1 MKRLL
6 LCLALVFGLA
16 IPCHALKLTPEMDK
30 TMKELEPIYEKE
42 DDNKFV
48 QLVEKKIRETA
59 PENKERLVI
68 CYGYLVDAK
77 SNLGDME
84 GAYAALDA
92 AMRLAPENPVTL
104 YYRAALLI
112 RDGKGDEAL
121 QEWRSTKAN
130 LSEDERKDLDRTIR
144 NTLAHSRKVTA
155 AKLWKDFSENEVA
168 AEDVYQNK
176 LISVEGKV
184 SRISTSPMG
193 YPEVTFFVDRTG
205 INAVVCQF
213 GQDRRSDIAKLKKGQ
228 NVTIAGVCKA
238 FTLGAQVSLN
248 GCWLLK

>member
-30 TMKELEPIYEKE
+30 AMKELEPIYEKG
-42 DDNKFV
+42 DDKKFV
-48 QLVEKKIRETA
+48 QFVEKKIRETA
-59 PENKERLVI
+59 PENKERLII
-68 CYGYLVDAK
+68 CYGYLGDAK

-84 GAYAALDA
+84 GAYAAIDA
-92 AMRLAPENPVTL
+92 ALQLAPENPIAL

-121 QEWRSTKAN
+121 QEWRGTRAK
-130 LSEDERKDLDRTIR
+130 LSEDERKELDRAIR
-144 NTLAHSRKVTA
+144 NTLADSRRVTA
-155 AKLWKDFSENEVA
+155 AKLWKDFSDNEVA

-193 YPEVTFFVDRTG
+193 YPEVTFFVDGIG

-213 GQDRRSDIAKLKKGQ
+213 GKDRRSDIAKLKKGQ
-228 NVTIAGVCKA
+228 NVTIAGVCKGFA
-238 FTLGAQVSLN
+238 LGAQVNLN
-248 GCWLLK
+248 GCWILE